1 MRASKLP
8 VRFNCSLHT
17 TLQIE
22 YDPAPPFDS
31 GSPNT
36 ASADLVGAL
45 RARGVPQSGARSATA
60 LRDHSNAA
68 AGGFKLA
75 AMMP

>member
-1 MRASKLP
+1 MRASRLP

-22 YDPAPPFDS
+22 YDPAPDS